1 MLWRHD
7 RCNNG
12 EMGRLLLRLLINAVA
27 LWLTTLILNPH
38 VTIQPYAPNDTA
50 AFILTLLLVAAIFG
64 IVNAIVGGI
73 VRIVALPVYILTLG
87 LISLVVNGLL
97 LLLAAWIS
105 GLGGFGLHVENF
117 GWGVLGALVLG
128 ILAWLIGVL
137 LRPFTGVKK

>member
-1 MLWRHD
+1 MPSAGH
-7 RCNNG
+7 RCNNAR
-12 EMGRLLLRLLINAVA
+12 MGRLLLRLLINAVA
-27 LWLTTLILNPH
+27 LWLTTLILTPH
-38 VTIQPYAPNDTA
+38 LTVQPYDKGPV

-64 IVNAIVGGI
+64 IVNAIIGGI
-73 VRIVALPVYILTLG
+73 VRIVALPIYILTLG

-117 GWGVLGALVLG
+117 GWGILGALVLG

-137 LRPFTGVKK
+137 LRPFTGVRKK

>member
-1 MLWRHD
+1 
-7 RCNNG
+7 
-12 EMGRLLLRLLINAVA
+12 MGRLLLRLLINAVA

-38 VTIQPYAPNDTA
+38 VSIKAYASDPV
-50 AFILTLLLVAAIFG
+50 AFVLTLLLVAAIFG
-64 IVNAIVGGI
+64 IVNGVIGSI

-117 GWGVLGALVLG
+117 GWGILGALVLG

-137 LRPFTGVKK
+137 LRPFTGTKK

>member
-1 MLWRHD
+1 M
-7 RCNNG
+7 C
-12 EMGRLLLRLLINAVA
+12 RLLIRLLINAVA
-27 LWLTTLILNPH
+27 LWLTTLILAPH
-38 VTIQPYAPNDTA
+38 LTVQPYDKGTV

-64 IVNAIVGGI
+64 IVNAIIGGI
-73 VRIVALPVYILTLG
+73 VRIVALPLYILTLG

-117 GWGVLGALVLG
+117 GWGILGALVLG

>member
-1 MLWRHD
+1 
-7 RCNNG
+7 
-12 EMGRLLLRLLINAVA
+12 MGRLLLRLLINAVA

-38 VTIQPYAPNDTA
+38 LTIHPYDKGPV

-64 IVNAIVGGI
+64 IVNAIIGGI
-73 VRIVALPVYILTLG
+73 VRIVALPLYILTLG
-87 LISLVVNGLL
+87 LISLIVNGLL
-97 LLLAAWIS
+97 LLLAAWLS

>member
-1 MLWRHD
+1 
-7 RCNNG
+7 
-12 EMGRLLLRLLINAVA
+12 MGRLLLRLLINAVA

-38 VTIQPYAPNDTA
+38 VSIKAYASDPV
-50 AFILTLLLVAAIFG
+50 AFVLTLLLVAAIFG
-64 IVNAIVGGI
+64 IVNGVIGSI

-117 GWGVLGALVLG
+117 GWGILGALVLG

-137 LRPFTGVKK
+137 LRPFTGAKK